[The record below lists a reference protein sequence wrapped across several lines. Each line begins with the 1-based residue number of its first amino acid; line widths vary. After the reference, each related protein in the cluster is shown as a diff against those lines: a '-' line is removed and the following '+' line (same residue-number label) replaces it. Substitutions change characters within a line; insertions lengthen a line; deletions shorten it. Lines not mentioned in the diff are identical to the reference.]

1 MNAVSLEEK
10 ERESFDHY
18 KKEKLSVIENYHW
31 KMKNGFRP
39 FFNVFIIFK
48 LKEKTKCFIII

>member
-18 KKEKLSVIENYHW
+18 KKEKLSVIENNH
-31 KMKNGFRP
+31 P
-39 FFNVFIIFK
+39 FFIFQ
-48 LKEKTKCFIII
+48 CFHYF